1 MQRDSRAY
9 LNELLDAAAAI
20 QAVTTAV
27 TVETY
32 GSNRLIRS
40 SVEREF
46 FIIGEALKA
55 ISQQAPDLFN
65 SIRIPADP
73 WPKQKPPPQNGSAGP
88 PHPSISHRASR
99 PPATPAQLRS
109 RSKLASRPP
118 RAAASASR

>member
-27 TVETY
+27 TAETY

-46 FIIGEALKA
+46 FIIGKALKA

-65 SIRIPADP
+65 RILEARQIIDFRNLFTHEYPNFSDP
-73 WPKQKPPPQNGSAGP
+73 IVWGCIQTILPLLTDHCLHELNQLNQD
-88 PHPSISHRASR
+88 PS
-99 PPATPAQLRS
+99 
-109 RSKLASRPP
+109 
-118 RAAASASR
+118 